1 MKTMPISE
9 TESAYKPIIYGQ
21 QTPIGSGQKEPSITA
36 GHTPTILEEEFPY
49 NDGEVY
55 SFYDEEQNCKFY
67 DIDCGV
73 VYGHS
78 KSNFAAIRL
87 EDEKLFHLKS

>member
-36 GHTPTILEEEFPY
+36 DHEE
-49 NDGEVY
+49 DL
-55 SFYDEEQNCKFY
+55 
-67 DIDCGV
+67 
-73 VYGHS
+73 
-78 KSNFAAIRL
+78 RL
-87 EDEKLFHLKS
+87 GGPRVLR